1 MSKTNLKR
9 RKFMLAVG
17 AGGAGAV
24 TAALTGNK
32 SSDKEGTAVAKNS
45 TAPGYHVTSHI
56 RNYYRTTRV

>member
-17 AGGAGAV
+17 AGSAGAV
-24 TAALTGNK
+24 TVALTGNK
-32 SSDKEGTAVAKNS
+32 ANDKAEIAAKDP

>member
-24 TAALTGNK
+24 TAVLTANK
-32 SSDKEGTAVAKNS
+32 ANDKAETAAKDS
-45 TAPGYHVTSHI
+45 IAPGYHVTSHI